1 MALAA
6 LNDSERNEMI
16 YYIEHASPL
25 GALVLAASEHGLRG
39 VYFAA
44 QKHFKGTQ
52 DWGHAPDHAT
62 LREAARQ
69 LDEYFARRRTRFDLP
84 LDMDCGTEFQR
95 AVWQEL
101 QAIPFGHSAS
111 YAALAQRI
119 GKPRAVRAVGAAN
132 GRNPLSIVVPCHRVI
147 GASGALTGYAGG
159 LERKAYLLTLE
170 GLRFN

>member
-1 MALAA
+1 M
-6 LNDSERNEMI
+6 MH
-16 YYIEHASPL
+16 YIEHASPL
-25 GALVLAASEHGLRG
+25 GPLVLAASERGLCG

-44 QKHFKGTQ
+44 QKHFKGIQ
-52 DWGHAPDHAT
+52 DWRHAPDHAT

-69 LDEYFARRRTRFDLP
+69 LDEYFAQRRTRFDLP

-95 AVWQEL
+95 SVWQEL
-101 QAIPFGHSAS
+101 TAIPFGHSAS

-170 GLRFN
+170 GLHFN

>member
-1 MALAA
+1 M
-6 LNDSERNEMI
+6 MH
-16 YYIEHASPL
+16 YIEHASPL
-25 GALVLAASEHGLRG
+25 GSLVLAANERGLCG

-44 QKHFKGTQ
+44 HKHFKGTQ
-52 DWGHAPDHAT
+52 GWRHAPDDAT

-69 LDEYFARRRTRFDLP
+69 LDEYFAQRRTRFDLP
-84 LDMDCGTEFQR
+84 LDMACGTEFQR
-95 AVWQEL
+95 SVWQEL
-101 QAIPFGHSAS
+101 TAIPFGHSAS

-159 LERKAYLLTLE
+159 LQRKAFLLTLE
-170 GLRFN
+170 GLGFN